1 MYNFDLMWQG
11 AFEGEDV
18 THVEGDV
25 NPVRDLEI
33 ISEELR
39 KKVEYH
45 ENTKIIFSVHSTR
58 GLLLLVRYGDHI
70 IFTINILP
78 FFS

>member
-1 MYNFDLMWQG
+1 MHCGLVAYFYSG

-33 ISEELR
+33 ISDELR
-39 KKVEYH
+39 LKVGS
-45 ENTKIIFSVHSTR
+45 NFNLIKCSF
-58 GLLLLVRYGDHI
+58 
-70 IFTINILP
+70 
-78 FFS
+78 

>member
-1 MYNFDLMWQG
+1 MQPHRSLFSPVAG

-33 ISEELR
+33 IAEELR
-39 KKVEYH
+39 KKDEEYLLTNIDKM
-45 ENTKIIFSVHSTR
+45 ERTVLRGADKKAKPEYVSV
-58 GLLLLVRYGDHI
+58 
-70 IFTINILP
+70 
-78 FFS
+78 